1 MQLLIS
7 DANILIDME
16 EGQLLELM
24 FKLPFAFRVPDLLFF
39 DELEMQHAHWLD
51 HGLQL
56 GTLSGESVSL
66 VSQLTRKHP
75 RISRNDCM
83 ALVLAQQEK
92 CPLLT
97 GDKNLRQAAE
107 LEGIMVQ
114 GSIWLVGQLVIRRI
128 ISIESAR
135 RSYQRMEA
143 NGRRLPWKKAHQL
156 LNELEKTL
164 I

>member
-16 EGQLLELM
+16 KGQLLELM
-24 FKLPFAFRVPDLLFF
+24 FKLPFDFRVPDLLFF
-39 DELEMQHAHWLD
+39 DEMEEQHAHWLD

-56 GTLSGESVSL
+56 GTLSEESVRR
-66 VSQLTRKHP
+66 VSQLTRKYP
-75 RISRNDCM
+75 KPSRNDCM

-97 GDKNLRQAAE
+97 GDRDLRQAAE
-107 LEGIMVQ
+107 REGIMVQ
-114 GSIWLVGQLVIRRI
+114 GSIWLVEQLVTHRI
-128 ISIESAR
+128 ISLGAAQQ
-135 RSYQRMEA
+135 SYQHMER
-143 NGRRLPWKKAHQL
+143 NGRRLPWKLAYQRL
-156 LNELEKTL
+156 DALQDEL